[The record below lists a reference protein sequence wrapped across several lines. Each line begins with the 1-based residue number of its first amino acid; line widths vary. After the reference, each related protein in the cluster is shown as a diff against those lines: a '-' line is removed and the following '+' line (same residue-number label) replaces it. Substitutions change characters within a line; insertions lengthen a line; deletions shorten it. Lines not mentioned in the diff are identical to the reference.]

1 MPDYSISPLQALEQ
15 FLRRRGLIRELIWR
29 DVVGRYRGSMAGLF
43 WSFLNP
49 LFSLA
54 MYTFVFGVIFKAR
67 WGIEAENTFDFA
79 LILFAGLVVH
89 GLLSDCIAAAPY
101 LILGN
106 TAFVKQVV
114 FPLEI
119 LPLVSLGSSIF
130 HTAIS
135 ILSLVAVW
143 FIAHGEAPSALFFIP
158 FLLAPLC
165 LIAAGCAWLLSATAV
180 YFRDLGQVVGFLAK
194 ALLFFSPIFYPA
206 SSVPESFRWLL
217 KINPLT
223 YVIENIR
230 AGLIRDE
237 LPEAQGYLIYFLIS
251 FTVAWIGYACF
262 QKLRAGFAD
271 VI

>member
-1 MPDYSISPLQALEQ
+1 MPQYSISPLRAAEQ
-15 FLRRRGLIRELIWR
+15 FVRLRDLIGALIWR
-29 DVVGRYRGSMAGLF
+29 DVAGRYRGSLAGLF

-67 WGIEAENTFDFA
+67 WGLFAESTFDFA
-79 LILFAGLVVH
+79 LILFAGLIVH
-89 GLLSDCIAAAPY
+89 SLLSECITAAPH

-106 TAFVKQVV
+106 PAFVKQVV

-119 LPLVSLGSSIF
+119 LPLVSLGASLF
-130 HTAIS
+130 HTAVS
-135 ILSLVAVW
+135 MLLLVLVW
-143 FIAHGEAPSALFFIP
+143 FIAHGEAQAALFFIP

-165 LIAAGCAWLLSATAV
+165 LIAAGCAWFLCATAV
-180 YFRDLGQVVGFLAK
+180 YFRDLGQIVGFISK

-206 SSVPESFRWLL
+206 SAVPEPFRTLL
-217 KINPLT
+217 IVNPLT

-230 AGLIRDE
+230 AVMVRGE
-237 LPEAQGYLIYFLIS
+237 FPEPRAYLVYWLIS
-251 FTVAWIGYACF
+251 LTVAWVGYAWF
-262 QKLRAGFAD
+262 QRFRSGFAD